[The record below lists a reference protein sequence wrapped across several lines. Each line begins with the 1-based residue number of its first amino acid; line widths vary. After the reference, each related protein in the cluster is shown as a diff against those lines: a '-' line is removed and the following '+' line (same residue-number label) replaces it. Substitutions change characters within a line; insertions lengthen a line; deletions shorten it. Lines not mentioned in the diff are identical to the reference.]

1 LICPWQA
8 SVIRIARQPAFS
20 ATSDFHLT
28 SFTQPSTHEAQDGA
42 ATSDLSEILQSAI
55 WRPAAILK
63 GKTMKKKNANNLAK
77 IGARL
82 KLVRSRLRKTQ
93 TAMAKDLGISLSHYS
108 KLEVGIGGMSRGLI
122 YTFCRLYNISEAWL
136 VYGEG
141 EPPDII
147 QDNPASA
154 REPVTETIKR
164 LKNPSDDHAI
174 IAKII
179 TLSEDQDI
187 NRLAVDIAKTIDIP
201 LNRAIAL
208 LISEKL
214 RR

>member
-1 LICPWQA
+1 
-8 SVIRIARQPAFS
+8 
-20 ATSDFHLT
+20 
-28 SFTQPSTHEAQDGA
+28 
-42 ATSDLSEILQSAI
+42 
-55 WRPAAILK
+55 
-63 GKTMKKKNANNLAK
+63 MKKKNANNLAK

>member
-1 LICPWQA
+1 M
-8 SVIRIARQPAFS
+8 V
-20 ATSDFHLT
+20 H
-28 SFTQPSTHEAQDGA
+28 
-42 ATSDLSEILQSAI
+42 
-55 WRPAAILK
+55 
-63 GKTMKKKNANNLAK
+63 
-77 IGARL
+77 
-82 KLVRSRLRKTQ
+82 RLRKTQ

-122 YTFCRLYNISEAWL
+122 TFCRLYNISEAWL
-136 VYGEG
+136 VYGERASG
-141 EPPDII
+141 HHR
-147 QDNPASA
+147 DNPASA
-154 REPVTETIKR
+154 RNRSPEAIKR

>member
-1 LICPWQA
+1 
-8 SVIRIARQPAFS
+8 
-20 ATSDFHLT
+20 
-28 SFTQPSTHEAQDGA
+28 
-42 ATSDLSEILQSAI
+42 
-55 WRPAAILK
+55 
-63 GKTMKKKNANNLAK
+63 MKKKSANNLAE
-77 IGARL
+77 IGTRL
-82 KLVRSRLRKTQ
+82 KLIRSRLRKTQ

-141 EPPDII
+141 TPPEVI
-147 QDNPASA
+147 QDNQANVRDS
-154 REPVTETIKR
+154 VNETIRR

-174 IAKII
+174 IEKIVS
-179 TLSEDQDI
+179 LSEDQDI
-187 NRLAVDIAKTIDIP
+187 KRLAVEIAKTIDIP

-214 RR
+214 HR